1 MKDQPILMGK
11 KGFYQKGVTAVLM
24 VRMKKSL
31 WGTGKVVVM
40 DMDSVFCVLEGLISM
55 VAKDVLDLASINK
68 RHYWFNEFHQRIL
81 FGTYKTSRL
90 GV

>member
-1 MKDQPILMGK
+1 
-11 KGFYQKGVTAVLM
+11 
-24 VRMKKSL
+24 
-31 WGTGKVVVM
+31 M

-55 VAKDVLDLASINK
+55 VEKDVLDLASINK
-68 RHYWFNEFHQRIL
+68 RHYWLNEFHQRIL